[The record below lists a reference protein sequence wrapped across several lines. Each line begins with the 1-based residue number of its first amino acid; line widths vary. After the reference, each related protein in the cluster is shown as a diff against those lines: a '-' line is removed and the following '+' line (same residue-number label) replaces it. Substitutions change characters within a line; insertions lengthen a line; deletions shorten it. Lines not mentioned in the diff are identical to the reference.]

1 MNLVVSLAIT
11 STRSRL
17 AALLA
22 TCCRPQQ
29 QRMSSRVVDMRSD
42 TVTKPTPE
50 MRRAMAEAEVGDDV
64 FGEDPTV
71 NLLQE
76 KAAKVL
82 GKEAALYVPSGTM
95 GNLISVMCHCAH
107 RGDEVI
113 IGDRSHI
120 AMWEQGGVAQ
130 LGGVFP
136 RLLKNK
142 PDGTLDIDEIRSTIM
157 TDTHDN
163 HCTLTRL
170 VCIENTH
177 NFTGGQPITPAYMD
191 ELVSVTHQYGIK
203 IHVDGA
209 RLFNAATALGV
220 SAAELVKHADSV
232 SICLS
237 KGLAAP
243 VGSLVVGSK
252 SFIAEAHK
260 VRKSLGGGMR
270 QVGILAAAGI
280 IALEKMSLRLQEDH
294 DNAKRLANGLAAMK
308 ELGIQ
313 IDPAMVKSNLVVF
326 QLIRSDITPDEFC
339 SRLEVPAG
347 DGGGVVR
354 ILPVTGQLIRAVINY
369 HITVEDVDIAL
380 AKITDVLKT

>member
-1 MNLVVSLAIT
+1 
-11 STRSRL
+11 
-17 AALLA
+17 
-22 TCCRPQQ
+22 
-29 QRMSSRVVDMRSD
+29 MSSRVVDMRSD

-95 GNLISVMCHCAH
+95 GNLISVMCHCPR

-203 IHVDGA
+203 IHIDGA

-294 DNAKRLANGLAAMK
+294 DNAKRLANGLATMK

-369 HITVEDVDIAL
+369 HITMEDVDIAL